1 MKAFSPPGEPSLKKP
16 DLLQDGLV
24 PVRLD
29 KRKNEQDHPIVDNEH
44 SLLIGF
50 FRLAGNRDLV
60 NCGLGSH

>member
-1 MKAFSPPGEPSLKKP
+1 MKAFSPLGGPSLKKP

-24 PVRLD
+24 LVSQD
-29 KRKNEQDHPIVDNEH
+29 KRKNARDHPIVDNEH

-60 NCGLGSH
+60 NCGLGFH